1 MESFNFQ
8 GKHVLLTGGA
18 GFIGSH
24 LVDRLIKAG
33 AEVTIIDNLITGK
46 QANLEDALNTGKA
59 HLHLA
64 DISQPPHT
72 YLSPESHF
80 DYIFHLASPA
90 SPVGYGKHPIE
101 TYQANGFGTHYVAE
115 YATSN
120 SIPMLFTSTSE
131 AYGDPEEHPQPE
143 TYWGHV
149 NPIGVRACYDE
160 SKRFAEM
167 LLTTWAREKQL
178 NMRIVRIF
186 NTYGPRMDPE
196 DGRVLPNLVTQAL
209 SNQPMTIYG
218 NGSQTRSF
226 CFVDDLVEY
235 IYRAAIT
242 PEAQGEVIN
251 IGNPEEHTIQ
261 EFAEKI
267 KTLTNSTSEIVYQD
281 LPSDDPTRRKP
292 DITKAK
298 KILNYEPKVNLDEGL
313 KTTLDWFKQFV
324 TALS

>member
-1 MESFNFQ
+1 MESPLSFQ
-8 GKHVLLTGGA
+8 DKHILVTGGA

-24 LVDRLIKAG
+24 LVDRLIREG
-33 AEVTIIDNLITGK
+33 ADVVVIDNLITGK
-46 QANLEDALNTGKA
+46 QANLQHALNTGKA
-59 HLHLA
+59 HLTIA
-64 DISQPPHT
+64 DISQPTNT
-72 YLSPESHF
+72 YLSSEPHL

-101 TYQANGFGTHYVAE
+101 TYQANGFGTHYLAQFASE
-115 YATSN
+115 N
-120 SIPMLFTSTSE
+120 HIPLLFTSTSE

-186 NTYGPRMDPE
+186 NTYGPRMDPQ

-209 SNQPMTIYG
+209 TNQPMTIYG
-218 NGSQTRSF
+218 TGNQTRSF
-226 CFVDDLVEY
+226 CYVDDLVEY
-235 IYRAAIT
+235 IYRAATT

-251 IGNPEEHTIQ
+251 IGNPEEHTIL

-267 KTLTNSTSEIVYQD
+267 KQLTNSTSSIENKD
-281 LPSDDPTRRKP
+281 LPSDDPARRKP

-298 KILNYEPKVNLDEGL
+298 RILNYEPQVNLDEGL
-313 KTTLDWFKQFV
+313 KTTIDWFKSQS
-324 TALS
+324 LG